1 MSPFRTVIQ
10 WITPQETR
18 PIVSELFSQAQQ
30 IREAKSNLRK
40 VRGDL
45 DSSWTGGAKNEF
57 ISQLDALINDY
68 GRYASS
74 LENSAREV
82 AGITVWI
89 EVKEFFDDMLPG

>member
-1 MSPFRTVIQ
+1 MSPFRAIIQ
-10 WITPQETR
+10 WITPPETK

-57 ISQLDALINDY
+57 IAQLDSLINEY

-74 LENSAREV
+74 LENKAGEV
-82 AGITVWI
+82 ARITVWI
-89 EVKEFFDDMLPG
+89 EVKEWFDDIIPG